1 MPCKD
6 CKDRYLGCHDRC
18 EKYQQFKKRNDEIRE
33 KERREKL
40 INFEY
45 WATTKIHK
53 NKRQK

>member
-6 CKDRYLGCHDRC
+6 CKDRYIGCHDRC
-18 EKYQQFKKRNDEIRE
+18 EKYQQFKKRNDELRE